1 MIQGLYS
8 SASAMRA
15 QLDQQDVI
23 ANNLANIST
32 PGFKRTRVSFSSFV
46 AELPSN
52 PDVKAQATPAHT
64 KCIIPVLNTKVDQS
78 NGQLEDTGAK
88 TNLAIDGK
96 GFFIVSKPSGETLTR
111 SGNFKLNQSGQLVT
125 QDGSTVLG
133 ESGPITI
140 TSDNWSVEPDGNVK
154 VGDAIVN
161 KLRLESGDGSSTVG
175 KVIQGSLESSNV
187 NVVLEMVSMIAALRT
202 YEANQKVIQSLDQ
215 TLDKAINQMA
225 RIA

>member
-96 GFFIVSKPSGETLTR
+96 GFFVVSKPSGETLTR
-111 SGNFKLNQSGQLVT
+111 SGNFKLNQSGQLIT
-125 QDGSTVLG
+125 LDGSIVLG
-133 ESGPITI
+133 ESG
-140 TSDNWSVEPDGNVK
+140 
-154 VGDAIVN
+154 
-161 KLRLESGDGSSTVG
+161 LL
-175 KVIQGSLESSNV
+175 Q
-187 NVVLEMVSMIAALRT
+187 
-202 YEANQKVIQSLDQ
+202 
-215 TLDKAINQMA
+215 
-225 RIA
+225 